1 MIIQTTEFARR
12 RQQHNLNL
20 YEPQAYWYIMPET
33 SSLCELG
40 FLCMRNF
47 LTLCSYNTRY
57 YTPSRYFLDSE
68 PRNKTTNLVLWREV
82 TKQFL
87 AWFAFFACLPTRT
100 VEIRTYS
107 KRVTNL
113 YPTCHYLIVLLVR
126 SHGRCMQLHKVH
138 MCVIT
143 TKF

>member
-1 MIIQTTEFARR
+1 
-12 RQQHNLNL
+12 
-20 YEPQAYWYIMPET
+20 
-33 SSLCELG
+33 
-40 FLCMRNF
+40 MRNF
-47 LTLCSYNTRY
+47 LTLRSYNTVGIILH
-57 YTPSRYFLDSE
+57 RYFLDSE
-68 PRNKTTNLVLWREV
+68 HRNKTTNLVLWCEV

-87 AWFAFFACLPTRT
+87 AGFAFFACLPTRT

-107 KRVTNL
+107 KRVTNR

-143 TKF
+143 AKVWNIVLQTDVQISLFTDKWHMNLL